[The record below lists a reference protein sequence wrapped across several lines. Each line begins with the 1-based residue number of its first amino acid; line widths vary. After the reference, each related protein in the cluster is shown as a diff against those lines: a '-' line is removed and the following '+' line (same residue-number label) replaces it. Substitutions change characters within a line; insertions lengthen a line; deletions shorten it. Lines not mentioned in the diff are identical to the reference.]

1 MLFKITVD
9 DLSSGSTVGSD
20 PVFVEVLFVKVE
32 RVLLREFRYFEKLS
46 VKSSFVFFH
55 KCQIRLASSCKC
67 SVQHVSAFYFQ
78 VISNI
83 DSVVLELN
91 EMMIF
96 KFGRILAELSLAEL
110 WKIFSSA
117 ELRALLKK
125 LS

>member
-55 KCQIRLASSCKC
+55 KCQMRFAFSCKK
-67 SVQHVSAFYFQ
+67 SIHIASAFYFQ
-78 VISNI
+78 IISNI

-91 EMMIF
+91 EMTIC
-96 KFGRILAELSLAEL
+96 KFGRILAELSCGKFLAQL
-110 WKIFSSA
+110 SS
-117 ELRALLKK
+117 EPY
-125 LS
+125 